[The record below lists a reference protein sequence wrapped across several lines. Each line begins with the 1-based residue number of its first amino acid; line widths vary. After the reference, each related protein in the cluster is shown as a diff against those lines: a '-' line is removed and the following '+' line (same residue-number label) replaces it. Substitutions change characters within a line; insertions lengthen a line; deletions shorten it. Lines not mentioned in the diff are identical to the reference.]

1 MMDGSDWTELAEVL
15 LDSLVITDQ
24 HGMSFE
30 EDHGSSW
37 TVNARVGYRQAVI
50 RAKLEK
56 HPRLGVVKD
65 RASDFGCIRVQPP
78 DGTAPFLLKPYG
90 YLRPST
96 DPENGDQRPFFS
108 DRVLEKLLADV
119 EPIVAWHREGDTVT
133 FHEGQCKAVQ
143 KDGRTRYELVGDLR
157 RVWVGTDEEPFDQ
170 EDDTDDWLEGLDE
183 DQEDET
189 GEGS

>member
-65 RASDFGCIRVQPP
+65 RASDFGVSGYNRPMALPP
-78 DGTAPFLLKPYG
+78 
-90 YLRPST
+90 S
-96 DPENGDQRPFFS
+96 
-108 DRVLEKLLADV
+108 
-119 EPIVAWHREGDTVT
+119 
-133 FHEGQCKAVQ
+133 C
-143 KDGRTRYELVGDLR
+143 
-157 RVWVGTDEEPFDQ
+157 
-170 EDDTDDWLEGLDE
+170 
-183 DQEDET
+183 
-189 GEGS
+189 